1 MVCCRGYGYE
11 VMAADFVVVNK
22 AGLESAGWLV
32 KEVRTDTNTY
42 EGAYILEDYYFLLEK
57 LYEECGMT

>member
-1 MVCCRGYGYE
+1 
-11 VMAADFVVVNK
+11 MAADFVVVNK